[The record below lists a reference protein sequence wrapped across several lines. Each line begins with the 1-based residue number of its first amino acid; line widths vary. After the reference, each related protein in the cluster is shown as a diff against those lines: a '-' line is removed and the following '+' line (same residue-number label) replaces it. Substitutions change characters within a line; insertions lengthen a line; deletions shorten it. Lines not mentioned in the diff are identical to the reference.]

1 MFFFLLWPFGVNLSH
16 GKSLRLLCK
25 CWGSYRNL
33 EPFVTAVNGCA
44 AFPGLGLHV
53 DVISHPAFQ
62 QLLVNGRFG
71 RGEELLPKIRPSIS
85 RVSSSNSSAI
95 CSGGCS
101 LASMKL
107 LLGCVMEQ
115 KQMVYQGF
123 GGLRWAG
130 CELVGS
136 LAVSLVLGSGRSSA
150 FI

>member
-1 MFFFLLWPFGVNLSH
+1 MFFFLLWPFGVNLSR

-25 CWGSYRNL
+25 CRGSYRNL

-71 RGEELLPKIRPSIS
+71 QREELLPKTRPSIS
-85 RVSSSNSSAI
+85 GVSSSNSSAI
-95 CSGGCS
+95 CAGGCS
-101 LASMKL
+101 PTSMKL

-123 GGLRWAG
+123 GGLR
-130 CELVGS
+130 
-136 LAVSLVLGSGRSSA
+136 
-150 FI
+150 